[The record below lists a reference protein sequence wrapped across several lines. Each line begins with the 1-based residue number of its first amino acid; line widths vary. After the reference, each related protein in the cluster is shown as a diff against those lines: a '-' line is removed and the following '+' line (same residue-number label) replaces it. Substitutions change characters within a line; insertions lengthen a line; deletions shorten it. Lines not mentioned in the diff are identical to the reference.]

1 MNGFRANTNGRKWKY
16 FNKGNANRNGEK
28 GRFDRK
34 RETYKKNEAKNVEEI
49 MDYLINIS
57 YILNEKYEKYFVHEL
72 REDNLKKGN
81 KCFGAIHLNYSYDVE
96 DDLCILV
103 KIKEEI
109 KGSEKELADHR
120 KCSKIMEKLIYY
132 CFFVLKYSEKEG
144 QGGHDEKEGQDG
156 QDGGSGKISM
166 QCIEIY
172 NHFLQVIC
180 SDYLKLASSSYAS
193 HFVQTVICVYSFFR
207 RVEEKYTEEL
217 KKRNRG
223 YQPVGVYFK
232 EICNVTTEK
241 VFTLMLNKSGTHVLR
256 SFLYSLGGYLN
267 INISNISF
275 RKSKVRGTSTR
286 TELKYLDKGP
296 SKGARSA
303 GGDDLFYEYVG
314 VIVKKVTEEIAN
326 PKVSL
331 PMRNLLYQYVFY
343 DQAGGAK
350 ESALRNG
357 GSQGE
362 HTEHSHGDA
371 KYIMESQSQHFIPP
385 LLYHTYAV
393 PALGTLFELLK
404 EKNVECDQ
412 LVREIFLI
420 EKTKKYF
427 INKTREN
434 CKCHEESPLKQML
447 SILIKMDG
455 PSIMIEKLL
464 KMNSEPIFYV
474 FNVYILKNINSLV
487 CDNAYSCLVMCNYL
501 TLEHITEEM
510 FDLLVK
516 NIDVDLIIRRKKF
529 SVLRRLFDLA
539 QCYQRNCKLL
549 LNALLRWLHGGG
561 ALAADSGR
569 ANRASDAKANGSS
582 NGKADGSSN
591 GNADG
596 SSNDAAANAKF
607 LWICILCMRSYQDL
621 HPALRGV
628 FEEQKGK
635 GPCEAGGKDKLHG
648 DRQGDRQG
656 DHSNLNN
663 YNLNN
668 YNLNNYNLNNYNLNN
683 YNLNN
688 YNLNNYNFYDHL
700 KVDTNGYHILTHI
713 LSFPKESITPVTN
726 SFRQFCNFLKI
737 VNGNVASQEDVQK
750 YNTFLQTFGGTHG
763 GSENREEGDDAQVGD
778 DGPIGGGKQM
788 GGEHTGSGNNPPKR
802 DGTRVKPFIRKN
814 ADLRGNILLYFACDK
829 NLSVLCEKI
838 AHTFNLINEKYLRNF
853 ILLFKSEYRRI
864 ASHYVG
870 AHTIVTFFK
879 LGTDEVKKKIL
890 DALVEGDINVF
901 NGYIKSFMKLKEYK
915 KTKTIS
921 TNSKKYL
928 KAKEMFQDILAV
940 AREKGGEAVEEVGAA
955 DGDDVDVA
963 DGEEVDV
970 ADVADASDEGEK
982 EAEAKGPAASADKPG
997 GEEDYMNLITDFIKN
1012 SKKKSRKRKKEK
1024 ERIDQVLGK
1033 KAKCT

>member
-1 MNGFRANTNGRKWKY
+1 MNGFRANTNRHKWKY
-16 FNKGNANRNGEK
+16 FNKGGNGNQNGDKGKFNRK
-28 GRFDRK
+28 G
-34 RETYKKNEAKNVEEI
+34 ETYKKNEGKKNVEEI
-49 MDYLINIS
+49 IDYLINIS

-72 REDNLKKGN
+72 KEDNLKKGN
-81 KCFGAIHLNYSYDVE
+81 KCFGAINLNYSYDVE
-96 DDLCILV
+96 DDICILV

-109 KGSEKELADHR
+109 KGSEKELADQR

-132 CFFVLKYSEKEG
+132 CFFLLKYNEKDA
-144 QGGHDEKEGQDG
+144 HDQHDHQDG
-156 QDGGSGKISM
+156 KDEQNGRNGKMSM

-172 NHFLQVIC
+172 NHFLHVIC
-180 SDYLKLASSSYAS
+180 TDYIKLALSSYAS
-193 HFVQTVICVYSFFR
+193 HFVQTVICVYSFFKK
-207 RVEEKYTEEL
+207 VEEKYVEEL
-217 KKRNRG
+217 KKRNKG

-232 EICNVTTEK
+232 EICTITTEK
-241 VFTLMLNKSGTHVLR
+241 LFTLMLNKSGTHVLR

-286 TELKYLDKGP
+286 TELKYLDKGQ
-296 SKGARSA
+296 SKG
-303 GGDDLFYEYVG
+303 GKKEQGDDLFYEYIDI
-314 VIVKKVTEEIAN
+314 IVQKVTEEIAN

-331 PMRNLLYQYVFY
+331 PMKNLLYQYIFY
-343 DQAGGAK
+343 DQQGVGNGVK

-357 GSQGE
+357 DDHGE
-362 HTEHSHGDA
+362 RAEEPLKDD
-371 KYIMESQSQHFIPP
+371 KYVMESQSQHFIPP

-404 EKNVECDQ
+404 EKNVECDK

-427 INKTREN
+427 IIKTREG
-434 CKCHEESPLKQML
+434 CKCHDESPLKQML

-464 KMNSEPIFYV
+464 KMNTEPIFYV

-487 CDNAYSCLVMCNYL
+487 CDNAYSSLVMFNYL
-501 TLEHITEEM
+501 TLEHVTEEM
-510 FDLLVK
+510 FDLLMK
-516 NIDVDLIIRRKKF
+516 NLDIDLIIRRKKF
-529 SVLRRLFDLA
+529 NVLRRLFDLS

-549 LNALLRWLHGGG
+549 LSALLRWLRVGG
-561 ALAADSGR
+561 AVNTDCR
-569 ANRASDAKANGSS
+569 KT
-582 NGKADGSSN
+582 DGSSN
-591 GNADG
+591 ATDGGTADG
-596 SSNDAAANAKF
+596 KF

-621 HPALRGV
+621 HPVIQKV
-628 FEEQKGK
+628 FTGNEKKE
-635 GPCEAGGKDKLHG
+635 PCEEDGKSDHKG
-648 DRQGDRQG
+648 DCP
-656 DHSNLNN
+656 
-663 YNLNN
+663 
-668 YNLNNYNLNNYNLNN
+668 
-683 YNLNN
+683 
-688 YNLNNYNFYDHL
+688 NLNNYNFYDYI
-700 KVDTNGYHILTHI
+700 KVDTNGYYILTHI

-726 SFRQFCNFLKI
+726 SFKQFCNFLKI
-737 VNGNVASQEDVQK
+737 VNGNVASQEDIERYDNFV
-750 YNTFLQTFGGTHG
+750 QTFGGTHG
-763 GSENREEGDDAQVGD
+763 GNENGDKGNDGDDA
-778 DGPIGGGKQM
+778 DGPERTRGYDN
-788 GGEHTGSGNNPPKR
+788 SPPKG
-802 DGTRVKPFIRKN
+802 DGKRVKPFIRKN

-853 ILLFKSEYRRI
+853 ILLFKSEYKRI

-901 NGYIKSFMKLKEYK
+901 NGYIKNFMKLREYK

-928 KAKEMFQDILAV
+928 KAKEMFQDILATE
-940 AREKGGEAVEEVGAA
+940 REKDEPPHKQEEGEAEEE
-955 DGDDVDVA
+955 DYVDQSLEDHNVA
-963 DGEEVDV
+963 T
-970 ADVADASDEGEK
+970 SDEALCLDSGDNEEK
-982 EAEAKGPAASADKPG
+982 KTDPNGPAASTDKPD

-1012 SKKKSRKRKKEK
+1012 SKKKNRKRKKEK
-1024 ERIDQVLGK
+1024 EKIEQVLGK